1 MKVPR
6 PSVSATGVSIALYY
20 LAYCEDA
27 MERICL
33 MSQTLVSEVVKYAL
47 WLLSSAHDSGRCHAT
62 MFFGLS
68 FQFKIILDEFD
79 NQDGLR
85 KLYNVVSDVS
95 THLDCRQ
102 RKLYIFSVHLFLKSQ
117 ISVLPILS
125 TEEHTLN
132 DDEECAARQMI
143 RHVSVALKKYMESHL
158 FYKYTQMSRLNEP
171 VNSAQTI
178 NLYRVSGA
186 LISTEMMGFI
196 IFVLFFTIFFQA
208 PKLLPETI
216 SEQATAL
223 QEMLP
228 VRARWEP
235 VDKILAL
242 NGIPLLLRI
251 IASSYEWIYSGRWAL
266 KFSIFSSIGR
276 MIVYVCDIA
285 HISRDRLISNRF
297 LFAIIARRFL
307 VRTV

>member
-85 KLYNVVSDVS
+85 KLYNVVSECIPFDVYLFFS
-95 THLDCRQ
+95 
-102 RKLYIFSVHLFLKSQ
+102 RKIVFFFYRISCVQ
-117 ISVLPILS
+117 ISVLPILGS
-125 TEEHTLN
+125 EDHGLN

-171 VNSAQTI
+171 INSAQSI
-178 NLYRVSGA
+178 NLYRVSVIA
-186 LISTEMMGFI
+186 YIVWLQMM
-196 IFVLFFTIFFQA
+196 
-208 PKLLPETI
+208 KL
-216 SEQATAL
+216 A
-223 QEMLP
+223 
-228 VRARWEP
+228 
-235 VDKILAL
+235 
-242 NGIPLLLRI
+242 
-251 IASSYEWIYSGRWAL
+251 
-266 KFSIFSSIGR
+266 
-276 MIVYVCDIA
+276 
-285 HISRDRLISNRF
+285 F
-297 LFAIIARRFL
+297 LFSDFSRHQNYCPKQLANKRQHCRRCFQCVLAGNPSIKFL
-307 VRTV
+307 H